1 MANGEKKLI
10 KHNRNLSAASV
21 KTNAFGWLLILPALL
36 MFVLIVWRPVVIA
49 FTDAFY
55 KIQGVER
62 IEFVGFKN
70 FIDVLT
76 DENFLKALGNTA
88 RYVLWSLVIGLP
100 LPLITAV
107 MLNEMVHTKN
117 TFNVLMYLPCVIPAM
132 ATYLIWK
139 MVYSDGAGGLLN
151 MIIMFFGKDATTWL
165 SDSKKVIPLIIISM
179 TWNSFGGSVILYLS
193 ILQGVDKNLYEAA
206 RLDGAG
212 IFTRIRVV
220 MMPNIYG
227 ILLLNTIRQII
238 GVFQIY
244 EQPLTMTGGGPNGAS
259 QTLGLMN
266 YYYAFKYGQFDK
278 SMALGVITFLLLVWL
293 TLIYFRLDKKIN
305 D

>member
-1 MANGEKKLI
+1 MRKLSKNKK
-10 KHNRNLSAASV
+10 RTPAMSA
-21 KTNAFGWLLILPALL
+21 KTNALGWLLILPAVL
-36 MFVLIVWRPVVIA
+36 MFALMVWRPIVIA

-76 DENFLKALGNTA
+76 DENFTKSLLNTVK
-88 RYVLWSLVIGLP
+88 YVLWSLVIGLP
-100 LPLITAV
+100 LPFITAI

-151 MIIMFFGKDATTWL
+151 MIVAFFGKDATTWL
-165 SDSKKVIPLIIISM
+165 SDSNKVIPLIIVAM
-179 TWNSFGGSVILYLS
+179 TWNSFGSSVILYLS
-193 ILQGVDKNLYEAA
+193 SLQGVDQSLYEAA

-212 IFTRIRVV
+212 IFTRVRVV
-220 MMPNIYG
+220 MMPNLYG
-227 ILLLNTIRQII
+227 ILLLNVIRQII
-238 GVFQIY
+238 GVFQVY

-278 SMALGVITFLLLVWL
+278 SMALGVITFLLLIWL

>member
-1 MANGEKKLI
+1 M
-10 KHNRNLSAASV
+10 
-21 KTNAFGWLLILPALL
+21 
-36 MFVLIVWRPVVIA
+36 
-49 FTDAFY
+49 
-55 KIQGVER
+55 
-62 IEFVGFKN
+62 
-70 FIDVLT
+70 
-76 DENFLKALGNTA
+76 
-88 RYVLWSLVIGLP
+88 
-100 LPLITAV
+100 
-107 MLNEMVHTKN
+107 
-117 TFNVLMYLPCVIPAM
+117 
-132 ATYLIWK
+132 
-139 MVYSDGAGGLLN
+139 
-151 MIIMFFGKDATTWL
+151 
-165 SDSKKVIPLIIISM
+165 
-179 TWNSFGGSVILYLS
+179 YLS